1 MSAVRGKPQLVEI
14 DETLLAEVKAEAQ
27 RLGMTY
33 RAYFE
38 SALTREVQV
47 SKNVATP
54 EQLRLAG

>member
-14 DETLLAEVKAEAQ
+14 DEALLSAVKAEAK

-38 SALTREVQV
+38 SALTRELKV
-47 SKNVATP
+47 SKRTKTP
-54 EQLRLAG
+54 EQLQLAS